1 MSFYNVTNP
10 ANFQVIDDSRLP
22 LAPFSTV
29 THVDATQNF
38 TAAATLTAPQ
48 TIAGAVIWSG
58 TATGALT
65 LPSASNLLQLLQSGS
80 YASQQFGVDDLLY
93 LDVVNIGSQAV
104 VMTSGSTA
112 STRAVAS
119 LANTN
124 LTIKF
129 TNVTAGSE
137 AYTIY

>member
-10 ANFQVIDDSRLP
+10 TTFQVIDESRQA
-22 LAPFSTV
+22 LAPLSVT

-38 TAAATLTAPQ
+38 STAATLTAPQ
-48 TIAGAVIWSG
+48 TVAGAVIWSG

-65 LPSASNLLQLLQSGS
+65 LPTAATLLQLLQSGA
-80 YASQQFGVDDLLY
+80 YVSQQFGVSDVVF

-112 STRAVAS
+112 STRAVQS
-119 LANTN
+119 LTNTN